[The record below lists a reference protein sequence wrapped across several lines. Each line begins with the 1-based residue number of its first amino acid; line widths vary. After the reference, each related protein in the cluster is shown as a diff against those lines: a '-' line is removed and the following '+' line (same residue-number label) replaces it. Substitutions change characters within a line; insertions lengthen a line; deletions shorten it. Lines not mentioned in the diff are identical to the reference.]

1 MKKLMLPLATALLF
15 AVASF
20 AQTSTAPSQNTDQNQ
35 PAAGQGSTPLN
46 QGNPADAEG
55 NQTAATTPSHHMK
68 NEMKGCVEEQ
78 NGQYVLK
85 TKRGKDIALTGQD
98 VSAHVGHTVV
108 VHGAWEGSA
117 GTANGQMSAGANHAF
132 NVSSVDM
139 VSDTCQMKSKNHS
152 GMGNGAGAGAESG
165 SGNGSTQPQ

>member
-1 MKKLMLPLATALLF
+1 MKRLMLPLATALLF
-15 AVASF
+15 TVASF

-55 NQTAATTPSHHMK
+55 NQTAATTPNHMSK
-68 NEMKGCVEEQ
+68 KEMKGCIEQQ
-78 NGQYVLK
+78 NGQYVLQ

-108 VHGAWEGSA
+108 VHGTWEASA
-117 GTANGQMSAGANHAF
+117 GTATSTNGAMSAGANHAF
-132 NVSSVDM
+132 SVTKVDM
-139 VSDTCQMKSKNHS
+139 VSDTCQMKSN
-152 GMGNGAGAGAESG
+152 SG
-165 SGNGSTQPQ
+165 SGAGMGAGSGAGSGTQPQ